1 MKIFIILII
10 IVSILYNVIK
20 LIIMSKE
27 DIKYLFEMIKL
38 KFTQPKKDDGY
49 LEWKELCRQK
59 REIDLVEAAKMHK
72 ASFNDVTKHVHTELR
87 KKGK

>member
-1 MKIFIILII
+1 
-10 IVSILYNVIK
+10 
-20 LIIMSKE
+20 MSKE

-72 ASFNDVTKHVHTELR
+72 ASFNDGCACSPQKFYYCLN
-87 KKGK
+87 

>member
-1 MKIFIILII
+1 MKLILI
-10 IVSILYNVIK
+10 VAVLGSILYNLIK

-27 DIKYLFEMIKL
+27 DLKYLFEMIKL
-38 KFTQPKKDDGY
+38 RFTRPKVDDGY

-59 REIDLVEAAKMHK
+59 REKDLIIAAKMHK

-87 KKGK
+87 KKVK

>member
-1 MKIFIILII
+1 MKIFLILL
-10 IVSILYNVIK
+10 VGGSILYNVIK

-38 KFTQPKKDDGY
+38 KFYQPKKDDGY

-59 REIDLVEAAKMHK
+59 REDDLIKAAKMHK

-87 KKGK
+87 KKVK